1 MTDHKNASTTLDGAV
16 DSSTS
21 SNFIRSKI
29 AQDLKEA
36 KHGGRVH
43 TRFPP
48 EPNGYLHIGH
58 AKSICLNFGVA
69 AENSGLCNLRFDDTN
84 PEKESQEYVDAIKD
98 SISWLGFQWN
108 GDVRYSSNYF
118 EQLYAFALQLIESGK
133 AYVCDL
139 DATEMREYRG
149 SLTEPGRNSPHRD
162 RSIEE
167 NRDLFERMRAGEFAD
182 GACSLRAKID
192 MASPNINMRDPV
204 LYRIRHI
211 EHHQTG
217 SQWCIYP
224 TYDYTHCISDAIE
237 GITHSLCTL
246 EFEGH
251 RPLYDWI
258 LNTLDIA
265 SLAGA
270 SDLAGTEYDYVLPQQ
285 TEFAKLKLNYTIV
298 GKRTLKE
305 MVETNVVQG
314 WDDPRMPTLAGLR
327 RRGFTATSI
336 RNFCESV
343 GVARSESIVDLE
355 MLEHAIRDD
364 LDKNSPRAMCVL
376 NPVTVVLT
384 NLPDEHLEILSM
396 ANHPKDEE
404 MGRRSVPLTKRVV
417 IDRSDFEEV
426 PPQGFKRLI
435 AGGEVRLRGAYVIK
449 CIDVIKDDAENIIEL
464 HCSVDLDTLGKKPEG
479 RKVKGVIHWVSED
492 KGIPLGVRLYDRLFN
507 VENPESKDIEDFR
520 ECLNADSL
528 VEMTSCIAEPSIV
541 EEGASLSY
549 QFEREGYYC
558 LDEKDS
564 SENKLVF
571 NRTITLRDSW

>member
-1 MTDHKNASTTLDGAV
+1 MTDNNSGSSEDDGAV
-16 DSSTS
+16 DSGTS
-21 SNFIRSKI
+21 SNFIRNKI
-29 AQDLKEA
+29 AQDIKEN

-58 AKSICLNFGVA
+58 AKSICLNFTVA

-84 PEKESQEYVDAIKD
+84 PEKESQEYVNAIKD
-98 SISWLGFQWN
+98 NISWLGFQWN

-118 EQLYAFALQLIESGK
+118 EQLFAFALQLIESGK

-139 DATEMREYRG
+139 SADEAREYRG
-149 SLTEPGRNSPHRD
+149 SLTEAGKNSPNRN
-162 RSIEE
+162 RSVAE
-167 NRDLFERMRAGEFAD
+167 NLNLFERMRAGEFAD

-192 MASPNINMRDPV
+192 MASPNMNMRDPV

-217 SQWCIYP
+217 STWCIYP

-246 EFEGH
+246 EFEDH

-258 LNTLDIA
+258 LHSLDSD
-265 SLAGA
+265 SLRMSSALA
-270 SDLAGTEYDYVLPQQ
+270 DSDAAFVLPEQ

-298 GKRTLKE
+298 GKRKLKE
-305 MVETNVVQG
+305 MVDSKVVDG
-314 WDDPRMPTLAGLR
+314 WDDPRLPTLAGMR
-327 RRGFTATSI
+327 RRGFTAAAI

-343 GVARSESIVDLE
+343 GVARSDSVVDLA
-355 MLEHAIRDD
+355 MLEHAIRED

-376 NPVTVVLT
+376 DPLLVVLT
-384 NLPDEHLEILSM
+384 NLPPQHVENLDM
-396 ANHPKDEE
+396 ANHPKNEE
-404 MGRRSVPLTKRVV
+404 MGIRSVPLTQRIV

-426 PPQGFKRLI
+426 PPAGFKRLI

-449 CIDVIKDDAENIIEL
+449 CEEVIKDPSGKPVEL
-464 HCSVDLDTLGKKPEG
+464 RCSVDLETLGKKPEG
-479 RKVKGVIHWVSED
+479 RKVKGVIHW
-492 KGIPLGVRLYDRLFN
+492 LYDRLFT

-520 ECLNADSL
+520 DCLNENSL
-528 VEMTSCIAEPSIV
+528 IQLEHCIAEASIAQ
-541 EEGASLSY
+541 EGAADKF
-549 QFEREGYYC
+549 QFEREGYFAR
-558 LDEKDS
+558 DDKESTDAG
-564 SENKLVF
+564 LVF

>member
-1 MTDHKNASTTLDGAV
+1 MTDQKNASTTLDGAV

-29 AQDLKEA
+29 AHDLKEG

-84 PEKESQEYVDAIKD
+84 PEKETQEYVDAIKD

-108 GDVRYSSNYF
+108 GDVRYSSSYF

-139 DATEMREYRG
+139 GPIEMREYRG
-149 SLTEPGRNSPHRD
+149 SLTEPGQNSPHRG

-167 NRDLFERMRAGEFAD
+167 NRDLFERMRSGEFAD

-204 LYRIRHI
+204 LYRVRHI

-258 LNTLDIA
+258 LNSLDIA

-270 SDLAGTEYDYVLPQQ
+270 SDLAGRECDYVLPQQ

-298 GKRTLKE
+298 GKRKLKE
-305 MVETNVVQG
+305 MIETNVVQG
-314 WDDPRMPTLAGLR
+314 WDDPRMPT
-327 RRGFTATSI
+327 S
-336 RNFCESV
+336 S
-343 GVARSESIVDLE
+343 
-355 MLEHAIRDD
+355 
-364 LDKNSPRAMCVL
+364 
-376 NPVTVVLT
+376 
-384 NLPDEHLEILSM
+384 
-396 ANHPKDEE
+396 
-404 MGRRSVPLTKRVV
+404 
-417 IDRSDFEEV
+417 
-426 PPQGFKRLI
+426 
-435 AGGEVRLRGAYVIK
+435 
-449 CIDVIKDDAENIIEL
+449 
-464 HCSVDLDTLGKKPEG
+464 
-479 RKVKGVIHWVSED
+479 
-492 KGIPLGVRLYDRLFN
+492 
-507 VENPESKDIEDFR
+507 R
-520 ECLNADSL
+520 E
-528 VEMTSCIAEPSIV
+528 
-541 EEGASLSY
+541 
-549 QFEREGYYC
+549 
-558 LDEKDS
+558 
-564 SENKLVF
+564 
-571 NRTITLRDSW
+571 